1 MPKADPQAVG
11 TFLVAFFDGLI
22 ECGVRNVVICPGSR
36 STPLAMTAYEIAK
49 RDPKRLRILVDVDER
64 GAAFAA
70 LGMGKSTGV
79 PAVVICT
86 SGSAV
91 ANFFPAVVEAEAS
104 GVPLLVLTG
113 DRPPQLQG
121 LGAPQ
126 TCDQLHLFGS
136 HVRTFR
142 QMPLPTDDPAL
153 LSFARQAAL
162 EAVIAARPVRG
173 LKASSVPVGA
183 VSTGGPVHVNFPF
196 DEPLKPE
203 FNEELF
209 DTDSEN
215 KTAFLRLKKLIAPE
229 IDEPIAATVTAP
241 SSKAIEAIFNTLRK
255 KRIVIVAGE
264 GSVFTEHEAKSVLDF
279 ADYASIPVL
288 ADPLSGLRGRGY
300 DAVIEGYDALLA
312 TDLNREALQ
321 PDAVIRFGRYPVS
334 KRLTTWLEA
343 LRDQGVLT
351 ITVDAYETKDFNA
364 TTDLFVPCTAASFTR
379 AVMTDWLNV
388 SKSIL
393 GVAPHQRNYYTKWE
407 QANEAL
413 NALYNDVEHIPYAN
427 EFEGAYVHA
436 LLSLLPADSC
446 LFVGNSMSIRAVD
459 TFCRLGSGTIQILGN
474 RGLNGID
481 GTLST
486 MFGVAWAQPSRPV
499 TLLLG
504 DLALIHDVNAFA
516 LQREL
521 FSLGLPAPS
530 IVVVLLNNNGGAIF
544 DMLPQS
550 SDDPYF
556 ERLFMT
562 PQDVDFKSIAEAFSV
577 PYQQVSTVDDFRQ
590 AYAAMVGKPGFH
602 LIDVAVPLR
611 GVKQRYGRYWGLQ

>member
-1 MPKADPQAVG
+1 MPQANPQAVG
-11 TFLVAFFDGLI
+11 AFLMTFFDGLI

-79 PAVVICT
+79 PAAVICT

-91 ANFFPAVVEAEAS
+91 ANFFPAVLEAEAS
-104 GVPLLVLTG
+104 GVPLIVLTG
-113 DRPPQLQG
+113 DRPPQLQE

-126 TCDQLHLFGS
+126 TCDQLHIFGS
-136 HVRTFR
+136 HVRSFR
-142 QMPLPTDDPAL
+142 QMPLPTDEPAM
-153 LSFARQAAL
+153 LSFAHQAAL
-162 EAVIAARPVRG
+162 ETVIAARPVRG

-183 VSTGGPVHVNFPF
+183 VSTGGPVHLNFPF
-196 DEPLKPE
+196 DEPLKPA
-203 FNEELF
+203 FSEELF
-209 DTDSEN
+209 DTISES

-229 IDEPIAATVTAP
+229 IDEPIAATITTP

-288 ADPLSGLRGRGY
+288 ADPLSGLRGHGY
-300 DAVIEGYDALLA
+300 DAAIEGYDTLLA
-312 TDLNREALQ
+312 SDLYREALR

-334 KRLTTWLEA
+334 KRLTKWLET

-364 TTDLFVPCTAASFTR
+364 ATDLFVPCTPAAFTR

-393 GVAPHQRNYYTKWE
+393 GVAPYQRNYFSKWE
-407 QANEAL
+407 QANEGL
-413 NALYNDVEHIPYAN
+413 NTLYDKVENTPEAN

-436 LLSLLPADSC
+436 MLSLLPADSC

-459 TFCRLGSGTIQILGN
+459 TFCRLRTGSIQILGN

-504 DLALIHDVNAFA
+504 DLALVHDVNAFA

-521 FSLGLPAPS
+521 FTLGLPAPS

-562 PQDVDFKSIAEAFSV
+562 PQDVDFKCVAEAFSV
-577 PYQQVSTVDDFRQ
+577 PYQQVSTVEDFRQ
-590 AYAAMVGKPGFH
+590 AYSAMVGKPGFH
-602 LIDVAVPLR
+602 LIDITLPLR
-611 GVKQRYGRYWGLQ
+611 GVQQRYGRYWGLS

>member
-1 MPKADPQAVG
+1 MPQADPQAVG
-11 TFLVAFFDGLI
+11 TFLATFFDGLI

-79 PAVVICT
+79 PAAVICT

-91 ANFFPAVVEAEAS
+91 ANFFPAVLEAESA
-104 GVPLLVLTG
+104 GVPLIVLTG
-113 DRPPQLQG
+113 DRPSQLQG

-126 TCDQLHLFGS
+126 TCDQMHIFGS
-136 HVRTFR
+136 HVRSFR
-142 QMPLPTDDPAL
+142 QMPSPSDEPTM
-153 LSFARQAAL
+153 LSFAHQAAL

-183 VSTGGPVHVNFPF
+183 VSTGGPVHLNFPF

-203 FNEELF
+203 FDDALF
-209 DTDSEN
+209 DNNSEN

-229 IDEPIAATVTAP
+229 IDEPIAATVTVP
-241 SSKAIEAIFNTLRK
+241 TSKAIEAIFNTLRK
-255 KRIVIVAGE
+255 KKIVIVAGE
-264 GSVFTEHEAKSVLDF
+264 GSAFTEHEAKSILDF

-300 DAVIEGYDALLA
+300 EAVIEGYDALLSSE
-312 TDLNREALQ
+312 LNREALR
-321 PDAVIRFGRYPVS
+321 PDAIIRFGRYPVS
-334 KRLTTWLEA
+334 KRLTTWLA
-343 LRDQGVLT
+343 SLRDQGTLT
-351 ITVDAYETKDFNA
+351 ITVAAYETKDFNA
-364 TTDLFVPCTAASFTR
+364 ATDLFVSCTPAAFTR
-379 AVMTDWLNV
+379 SVMTDWLNV

-393 GVAPHQRNYYTKWE
+393 GVTPHQRNYFSKWE
-407 QANEAL
+407 QANVHL
-413 NALYNDVEHIPYAN
+413 KSLYHQVEKDLSAN
-427 EFEGAYVHA
+427 EFEGAYVYA
-436 LLSLLPADSC
+436 MMSMLPTDSC

-459 TFCRLGSGTIQILGN
+459 TFCHLGSSSIQILGN

-486 MFGVAWAQPSRPV
+486 MFGVAWAQPTRPV

-504 DLALIHDVNAFA
+504 DLALLHDVNAFA

-521 FSLGLPAPS
+521 FTLGLPAPS

-556 ERLFMT
+556 ERLFTT
-562 PQDVDFKSIAEAFSV
+562 PQDVDFKCIAEAFSV
-577 PYQQVSTVDDFRQ
+577 PYQQVSTLEDFRS
-590 AYAAMVGKPGFH
+590 AYGSMVGKPGFH
-602 LIDVAVPLR
+602 LIDITLPLR
-611 GVKQRYGRYWGLQ
+611 GVTQRYSHYWGLK

>member
-1 MPKADPQAVG
+1 MPQANPQAVG
-11 TFLVAFFDGLI
+11 TFLATFFDGLI

-79 PAVVICT
+79 PAAIICT

-91 ANFFPAVVEAEAS
+91 ANFFPAVLEAESA
-104 GVPLLVLTG
+104 GVPLIILTG

-126 TCDQLHLFGS
+126 TCDQLHIFGS
-136 HVRTFR
+136 HVRSFR
-142 QMPLPTDDPAL
+142 QMPLPSDDPAM
-153 LSFARQAAL
+153 LSFAHQAAL

-183 VSTGGPVHVNFPF
+183 VSTGGPVHFNFPF

-203 FNEELF
+203 FTEGLF
-209 DTDSEN
+209 DSDSEN

-229 IDEPIAATVTAP
+229 IDEPIATTTTVP
-241 SSKAIEAIFNTLRK
+241 SSKTIEAIFNTLRK
-255 KRIVIVAGE
+255 KRIVIIAGE
-264 GSVFTEHEAKSVLDF
+264 GSAFTEHEAKSILDF

-300 DAVIEGYDALLA
+300 EAVVAGYDALLA
-312 TDLNREALQ
+312 SDLNREALK
-321 PDAVIRFGRYPVS
+321 PDAIIRFGRYPVS
-334 KRLTTWLEA
+334 KRLTTWVES
-343 LRDQGVLT
+343 LRDQGVFA
-351 ITVDAYETKDFNA
+351 ITVAAHETKDFNA
-364 TTDLFVPCTAASFTR
+364 TTDLYVACTPASFTR

-393 GVAPHQRNYYTKWE
+393 GVAPHQRNYFTKWS
-407 QANEAL
+407 QADESL
-413 NALYNDVEHIPYAN
+413 NALYNEVEKAPEAN

-436 LLSLLPADSC
+436 LLSLLPTDSC
-446 LFVGNSMSIRAVD
+446 LVVGNSMSIRAVD
-459 TFCRLGSGTIQILGN
+459 TFCRLGSSSIQILGN

-486 MFGVAWAQPSRPV
+486 MFGVAWAQPTRPV

-521 FSLGLPAPS
+521 FTLGLPAPS

-550 SDDPYF
+550 SDESYF

-562 PQDVDFKSIAEAFSV
+562 PQDVDFKSIAEAFSI
-577 PYQQVSTVDDFRQ
+577 PYQQVSTVEEFRL
-590 AYAAMVGKPGFH
+590 AYNSMVGKPGFH
-602 LIDVAVPLR
+602 LIDVALPLR
-611 GVKQRYGRYWGLQ
+611 GIVQRYGRYWGLK

>member
-1 MPKADPQAVG
+1 MPQANPQAVG
-11 TFLVAFFDGLI
+11 TFLMAFFDGLI
-22 ECGVRNVVICPGSR
+22 ECGIRNVVICPGSR

-70 LGMGKSTGV
+70 LGMGKSTGT
-79 PAVVICT
+79 PAAVICT

-91 ANFFPAVVEAEAS
+91 ANFYPAVLEAESS
-104 GVPLLVLTG
+104 GVPLLILTG

-126 TCDQLHLFGS
+126 TCDQLHIFGS

-142 QMPLPTDDPAL
+142 QMPLPTDEPTM
-153 LSFARQAAL
+153 LSFAHQSAL

-183 VSTGGPVHVNFPF
+183 VSTGGPVHLNFPF
-196 DEPLKPE
+196 DEPLKPV
-203 FNEELF
+203 FNDDLF
-209 DTDSEN
+209 DTNPEN
-215 KTAFLRLKKLIAPE
+215 KTAFLRLKRLIAPE
-229 IDEPIAATVTAP
+229 IDKPIAVTTTEP
-241 SSKAIEAIFNTLRK
+241 SSKSIEAIFNTLRK
-255 KRIVIVAGE
+255 KRLAIVAGE
-264 GSVFTEHEAKSVLDF
+264 GSVLTEHEAKSVLDF

-300 DAVIEGYDALLA
+300 EAVIEGYDALLA
-312 TDLNREALQ
+312 SDLNRGALQ
-321 PDAVIRFGRYPVS
+321 PEALIRFGRYPVS
-334 KRLTTWLEA
+334 KRLTTWLET

-364 TTDLFVPCTAASFTR
+364 ATDLFVPCTAASFTR
-379 AVMTDWLNV
+379 SVMTDWLNV

-393 GVAPHQRNYYTKWE
+393 GVAPYQRNYFSKWV
-407 QANEAL
+407 QANESL
-413 NALYNDVEHIPYAN
+413 SALYSNVEHEPDAD

-436 LLSLLPADSC
+436 MLSLLPNDSC

-459 TFCRLGSGTIQILGN
+459 TFCRLGSSSIQILGN

-521 FSLGLPAPS
+521 FTLGLPAPS
-530 IVVVLLNNNGGAIF
+530 IVVVLLDNNGGAIF

-562 PQDVDFKSIAEAFSV
+562 PQDVDFKCVAEAFSV
-577 PYQQVSTVDDFRQ
+577 PYQQVSTVEDFRQ
-590 AYAAMVGKPGFH
+590 AYSAMVGKPGFH
-602 LIDVAVPLR
+602 LIDVTVPLR
-611 GVKQRYGRYWGLQ
+611 GVKQRYGRYWGLK